1 MIKLIKKAEQP
12 KAVEFK
18 IGDVVSFN
26 QTFHDGRS
34 YEVITTTGTVVKV
47 NRVTVD
53 VETPKGNVYRVD
65 KDKFKK

>member
-1 MIKLIKKAEQP
+1 MTKLIKKSEQQV
-12 KAVEFK
+12 VEFK

-26 QTFHDGRS
+26 QSFHDGRS

>member
-1 MIKLIKKAEQP
+1 MIKLIKKSEQQV
-12 KAVEFK
+12 VEFK

-26 QTFHDGRS
+26 QSFHDGRS